1 MIKWFAEN
9 DVAANLLLVFLV
21 AFGLFSLTNILP
33 TEVFPTT
40 EREAINIS
48 VTQRGATPSDI
59 ESGITERIEAAIAD
73 YAEID
78 EITST
83 STENRSS
90 VRASLYTGTDKQ
102 KALNEIK
109 SRVDA
114 LSTLPTSAERPTI
127 SVSEF
132 SRDVINLVIYG
143 DIDEK
148 ELNLLSRQIE
158 DEILRVPGISQT
170 SIEGIRPFEISIN
183 ISEQKLREYNISVND
198 ISVAIRR
205 QSLDLSAGQVRTK
218 SGDILLSTKSQ
229 AYTYDDYAEL
239 PIFNYPDGSSLKL
252 GDIATIDD
260 GFDENTIL
268 TRYNGKRAARLSIS
282 RIGKENAIEVAE
294 KVRKFRADYEPRL
307 PETVKLA
314 IWDDDSEIIRDRIN
328 TLLKSAWQG
337 LILVFI
343 LLALM
348 LRTSVA
354 IWVTVGIPVC
364 FAGALAVMPWVGATI
379 NIFSV
384 FGFIIVLGVVV
395 DDAIVT
401 GENIYT
407 HFTRHGDGL
416 RAAIEGTEEVSKPV
430 VFGVLTTIAAFTPFL
445 LITEGFAAFARSMAV
460 VVVCCLVF
468 SLIESKLILPSHL
481 KHMKNSDEREGASNP
496 ILLKFRHIQDAV
508 GHGMMSFA
516 YNTYRPFLIKVVRN
530 RYLTLTVFIAM
541 TVLTVFMFR
550 TGMIS
555 YTFFPRVAGTTA
567 NATLTMAEGTPYEV
581 TEKAV
586 STLDQAAIKTVA
598 KYTNED
604 TGETSVKGIL
614 STVGSQGGGGR
625 RSSGSGNRAR
635 VQVEL
640 DTTNSAP
647 VPMSAADFV
656 KDWRTAAGSIMGV
669 ESLTYRS
676 ERFRIADPVSVQ
688 LTGTDGEELDKVVAA
703 IENKLK
709 TFDGVFDIGN
719 SLSNGKREL
728 NIALKPQGEL
738 LGLNLQN
745 ITTQVRS
752 AFFGSEA
759 QRIQRQRDDI
769 RVMVKYPVNERS
781 DLSKLDDLMIKTG
794 SNIEARFS
802 DIATVSWTRSPS
814 SIRRI
819 DQRRAVNVTAD
830 LDKTAV
836 DEKQLNQELNTY
848 IANLLASYPQIS
860 YSMEGEQRAQR
871 DSNTE
876 MLYSTLFIILVIY
889 TLLAIPFKSYSQPLV
904 VIMVMP
910 FSLIGCILGHVIMGI
925 GMSIFS
931 FWGVLA
937 LFGILVNDSLVM
949 VDWVNRRVNSGMDK
963 FQAIIEAG
971 ASRFRPIIL
980 TSVTTFVGVFP
991 ILFDDSDQ
999 GRFLAPMAISLGF
1012 GILFATFITLLM
1024 VPCNYLI
1031 LEDIK
1036 RLFKRDSEDINESYE
1051 PLTNDLKHEI

>member
-21 AFGLFSLTNILP
+21 AFGLFSLTSLLP
-33 TEVFPTT
+33 TEIFPSVG
-40 EREAINIS
+40 RDAINIS

-59 ESGITERIEAAIAD
+59 ESGITERIEAAISD
-73 YAEID
+73 YADID
-78 EITST
+78 ELTST
-83 STENRSS
+83 STENRASIT
-90 VRASLYTGTDKQ
+90 ASLFRGTDKQ

-127 SVSEF
+127 SASEF

-158 DEILRVPGISQT
+158 DEILRVPGISKT

-183 ISEQKLREYNISVND
+183 ISEQKLREYNLTVDD
-198 ISVAIRR
+198 ISAAIRR

-229 AYTYDDYAEL
+229 AYTYDEYAEL

-252 GDIATIDD
+252 SDIATIDD
-260 GFDENTIL
+260 GFDENTVL
-268 TRYNGKRAARLSIS
+268 TRYNGKRASRISIS
-282 RIGKENAIEVAE
+282 RIGNENAIEVAE
-294 KVRKFRADYEPRL
+294 KVHAFLAEYEPSL

-314 IWDDDSEIIRDRIN
+314 IWDDDSVIIRDRIN
-328 TLLKSAWQG
+328 TLLTSAWQG

-364 FAGALAVMPWVGATI
+364 FAGALAVMPMLGATI

-430 VFGVLTTIAAFTPFL
+430 VFGVLTTIAAFAPFL
-445 LITEGFAAFARSMAV
+445 LITEGFAAFAGAMAM

-468 SLIESKLILPSHL
+468 SLVESKLILPSHL
-481 KHMKNSDEREGASNP
+481 KHMKNSDEREGTSNT
-496 ILLKFRHIQDAV
+496 LVLKFRHFQDAV
-508 GHGMMSFA
+508 GNGMMSFA
-516 YNTYRPFLIKVVRN
+516 HNVYQPFLVKVVRN
-530 RYLTLTVFIAM
+530 RYLTLSIFIAL
-541 TVLTVFMFR
+541 TIITVFMFR
-550 TGMIS
+550 TGVIS
-555 YTFFPRVAGTTA
+555 YSAFPRVAGTTA

-581 TEKAV
+581 TEGAV
-586 STLDQAAIKTVA
+586 STLDQAAIATIA
-598 KYTNED
+598 KYTNEE
-604 TGETSVKGIL
+604 TGESSVKGIL

-625 RSSGSGNRAR
+625 NSSGSGNRAR

-656 KDWRTAAGSIMGV
+656 NDWRAATGSIMGV

-676 ERFRIADPVSVQ
+676 ERFRIADPISIQ
-688 LTGTDGEELDKVVAA
+688 LTGTDGDELNEVVAA
-703 IENKLK
+703 IENKLQ

-745 ITTQVRS
+745 VTTQVRS
-752 AFFGSEA
+752 AFFGTEA

-769 RVMVKYPVNERS
+769 RVMVKYPIDERS
-781 DLSKLDDLMIKTG
+781 DLSSLDDLMIKTG
-794 SNIEARFS
+794 ADSEARFS
-802 DIATVSWTRSPS
+802 DIATVSWSRSPS
-814 SIRRI
+814 SIRRV
-819 DQRRAVNVTAD
+819 DQRRAVNITAD
-830 LDKTAV
+830 LDKSAI
-836 DEKQLNQELNTY
+836 DENQLNIELEAY
-848 IANLLASYPQIS
+848 VDNLLASYPQIS
-860 YSMEGEQRAQR
+860 YSMEGEQRAQQ

-889 TLLAIPFKSYSQPLV
+889 TLLAIPFKSYTQPLV
-904 VIMVMP
+904 VIMVIP
-910 FSLIGCILGHVIMGI
+910 FSLIGCVLGHVIMGQ
-925 GMSIFS
+925 GMSMFS

-980 TSVTTFVGVFP
+980 TSFTTFVGVFP
-991 ILFDDSDQ
+991 ILFDDSSQ

-1012 GILFATFITLLM
+1012 GILFATMITLLM

-1036 RLFKRDSEDINESYE
+1036 RFFKRDNEKLNENYE
-1051 PLTNDLKHEI
+1051 PFTNDLKHEI